1 MNSSPVPFLRPI
13 TMPDLQKVYNIHPEI
28 AGLVTLQNHTPVVK
42 WEKLKQINR
51 RRKRVRNAVL

>member
-1 MNSSPVPFLRPI
+1 MNSSPAPFLHPI
-13 TMPDLQKVYNIHPEI
+13 TMLALQKVYNIHPETD
-28 AGLVTLQNHTPVVK
+28 GLVTLQNHMPVVK

>member
-1 MNSSPVPFLRPI
+1 MNSSPAFLCPI
-13 TMPDLQKVYNIHPEI
+13 TMPDLQKVYNIHPET
-28 AGLVTLQNHTPVVK
+28 AGSVTLQNHTSVVK